1 MKPRTQMMYGIML
14 QEKLTGPT
22 NIYGDYI
29 CVGPVGLDLDIYLDL
44 QDVNENKPEMRSRIL
59 DYVIR
64 ACIPKIERINMKSRI
79 QLKDDKDGFPIW
91 TCDCIKLKK
100 NICECRFG
108 KKLII

>member
-1 MKPRTQMMYGIML
+1 MDQQVSTAI
-14 QEKLTGPT
+14 
-22 NIYGDYI
+22 IYIGQAELN
-29 CVGPVGLDLDIYLDL
+29 LDMYLDL

-64 ACIPKIERINMKSRI
+64 ACIPEIKRINMKPRT
-79 QLKDDKDGFPIW
+79 QLKDDKDRFPIW
-91 TCDCIKLKK
+91 TCDCIKFKK